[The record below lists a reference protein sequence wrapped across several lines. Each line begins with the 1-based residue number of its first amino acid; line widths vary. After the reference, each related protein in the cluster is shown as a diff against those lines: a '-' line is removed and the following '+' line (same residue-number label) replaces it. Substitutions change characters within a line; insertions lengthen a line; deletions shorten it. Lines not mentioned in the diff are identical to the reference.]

1 MMLDWL
7 NHFYQYKLSDYAE
20 FIGILLGTF
29 IIAYIFSRVFKR
41 FILKSTVIIK
51 NDPTNYQF
59 LRHFLT
65 ALIYI
70 IGISLAI
77 YSVPSMRTIA
87 NSMLAGAG
95 ILAVAIGFASQQT
108 LSNIISG
115 IFIVIFKPFRVNDRL
130 RIRDNLNGIVEDIT
144 LRHTVIRDFENRRI
158 IVPNTLM
165 GNEIII
171 NSDFEDDR
179 ICNWIEIQ
187 LEHGTNIANAKNILA
202 NISMNHPLAL
212 DNRSEEEVE
221 QNSPM
226 VKVKIVQINPIGIVI
241 RAWIWTANSAKGF
254 ELKCDLNDSIYKK
267 FQEEGISFSK
277 ITPAISPSKDNMK
290 DNII

>member
-1 MMLDWL
+1 MLDWL
-7 NHFYQYKLSDYAE
+7 NHFYQNKFFDYAE

-29 IIAYIFSRVFKR
+29 VLGYTFSKVFRR
-41 FILKSTVIIK
+41 FILKSTVIMQ

-59 LRHFLT
+59 LRHFL
-65 ALIYI
+65 AAVIYI
-70 IGISLAI
+70 VGISLAI

-95 ILAVAIGFASQQT
+95 ILAVAVGFASQQT

-130 RIRDNLNGIVEDIT
+130 KIRDTLNGIVEDIT

-171 NSDFEDDR
+171 NFDFEDDR
-179 ICNWIEIQ
+179 ICNWLEFQ
-187 LEHGTNIANAKNILA
+187 LEHGTDIDLAKIILEKA
-202 NISMNHPLAL
+202 AINHPLSL
-212 DNRSEEEVE
+212 DNRTPLECDE
-221 QNSPM
+221 NSPM
-226 VKVKIVQINPIGIVI
+226 VKVRIVQINLVGITI
-241 RAWIWTANSAKGF
+241 RAWIWTENSAKGY
-254 ELKCDLNDSIYKK
+254 ELKCDLYETIFKK
-267 FQEEGISFSK
+267 YNENGISFSRLNHSLNALK
-277 ITPAISPSKDNMK
+277 EEAYK
-290 DNII
+290 

>member
-1 MMLDWL
+1 MLDWL
-7 NHFYQYKLSDYAE
+7 NHFYEHKFSNYAE
-20 FIGILLGTF
+20 FLGILIGTF
-29 IIAYIFSRVFKR
+29 VVGYTFSKFFRR
-41 FILKSTVIIK
+41 FILKSTLIMQ

-59 LRHFLT
+59 LRHFL
-65 ALIYI
+65 AAVIYI
-70 IGISLAI
+70 VGISLAI

-130 RIRDNLNGIVEDIT
+130 KIRETLNGIVEDIT

-171 NSDFEDDR
+171 NSDLDDDR
-179 ICNWIEIQ
+179 ICNWLEIQ
-187 LEHGTNIANAKNILA
+187 LEHGTNIEHAKDLLEKAAIA
-202 NISMNHPLAL
+202 HPLSL
-212 DNRSEEEVE
+212 DNRTPEEFDED
-221 QNSPM
+221 SST
-226 VKVKIVQINPIGIVI
+226 VKVRIVQINPLGITI

-254 ELKCDLNDSIYKK
+254 VLKCDLYEIIYKK
-267 FQEEGISFSK
+267 FNEEGISFSK
-277 ITPAISPSKDNMK
+277 INQSLNALKENA
-290 DNII
+290 

>member
-1 MMLDWL
+1 MLDWL
-7 NHFYQYKLSDYAE
+7 NHFYEHKFSEYAE
-20 FIGILLGTF
+20 FLGILFGTF
-29 IIAYIFSRVFKR
+29 VVGYTFSKVFRR
-41 FILKSTVIIK
+41 FILKSTVIMQ

-59 LRHFLT
+59 LRHFL
-65 ALIYI
+65 AAVIYI
-70 IGISLAI
+70 VGISLAI

-95 ILAVAIGFASQQT
+95 ILAVAVGFASQQT

-130 RIRDNLNGIVEDIT
+130 KIRDTLNGIVEDIT

-179 ICNWIEIQ
+179 ICNWLEIQ
-187 LEHGTNIANAKNILA
+187 LEHGTDINHAKDILEYA
-202 NISMNHPLAL
+202 AVTHPLSL
-212 DNRSEEEVE
+212 DNRTDEEMNEGL
-221 QNSPM
+221 PT
-226 VKVKIVQINPIGIVI
+226 VKVRIVQINPVGISI

-254 ELKCDLNDSIYKK
+254 ELKCDLYEIIYKN
-267 FQEEGISFSK
+267 SK
-277 ITPAISPSKDNMK
+277 KKEFRFLN
-290 DNII
+290 

>member
-158 IVPNTLM
+158 IVPNNLM

-187 LEHGTNIANAKNILA
+187 LEHGTNIPNAKIILA
-202 NISMNHPLAL
+202 EISMNHPFAL
-212 DNRSEEEVE
+212 DNRSEVEVD
-221 QNSPM
+221 QNLPM
-226 VKVKIVQINPIGIVI
+226 VKVKIIQINPIGVTI
-241 RAWIWTANSAKGF
+241 RAWIWTTNSAKGF

-277 ITPAISPSKDNMK
+277 IAPAISPSKDNMK

>member
-1 MMLDWL
+1 MLDWL
-7 NHFYQYKLSDYAE
+7 NHFYEHKFSEYAE

-29 IIAYIFSRVFKR
+29 VVGYSFSKIFRR
-41 FILKSTVIIK
+41 FILKSTVIMQ

-59 LRHFLT
+59 LRHFL
-65 ALIYI
+65 AAVIYI
-70 IGISLAI
+70 VGISLAI

-95 ILAVAIGFASQQT
+95 ILAVAVGFASQQT

-130 RIRDNLNGIVEDIT
+130 KIRDTLNGIVEDIT

-165 GNEIII
+165 GN
-171 NSDFEDDR
+171 DR
-179 ICNWIEIQ
+179 ICNWLEIQ
-187 LEHGTNIANAKNILA
+187 LEHGTDINHAKDILEKA
-202 NISMNHPLAL
+202 AVAHPLAL
-212 DNRSEEEVE
+212 DNRTDEEMDEG
-221 QNSPM
+221 SPT
-226 VKVKIVQINPIGIVI
+226 VKVRIVQINLVGISI

-254 ELKCDLNDSIYKK
+254 ELKCDLYEIIYKK
-267 FQEEGISFSK
+267 FNEEGISFSK
-277 ITPAISPSKDNMK
+277 LNQSLNALKENA
-290 DNII
+290 

>member
-1 MMLDWL
+1 MLNWL
-7 NHFYQYKLSDYAE
+7 IHFYQNKLSEYAE
-20 FIGILLGTF
+20 FLGILLGTF
-29 IIAYIFSRVFKR
+29 ILAYIFNKVFRR
-41 FILKSTVIIK
+41 FILKSTVIIQ

-77 YSVPSMRTIA
+77 YSVPSMRTVA
-87 NSMLAGAG
+87 NSILAGAG

-130 RIRDNLNGIVEDIT
+130 RIRDTLNGIVEDIT

-179 ICNWIEIQ
+179 ICNWIELQ
-187 LEHGTNIANAKNILA
+187 LEHGTNIELAKTILLET
-202 NISMNHPLAL
+202 SMNHPLAL
-212 DNRSEEEVE
+212 DNRTEEELE
-221 QNSPM
+221 QN
-226 VKVKIVQINPIGIVI
+226 
-241 RAWIWTANSAKGF
+241 
-254 ELKCDLNDSIYKK
+254 L
-267 FQEEGISFSK
+267 SK
-277 ITPAISPSKDNMK
+277 LIQSV
-290 DNII
+290 

>member
-1 MMLDWL
+1 MLDWL
-7 NHFYQYKLSDYAE
+7 NHFYQYKLADYAE
-20 FIGILLGTF
+20 FIGILIGTF
-29 IIAYIFSRVFKR
+29 ILAYTFSKVFSR
-41 FILKSTVIIK
+41 FILKSTVIIQ

-59 LRHFLT
+59 LKHFLS

-77 YSVPSMRTIA
+77 FSVPSMRTVA
-87 NSMLAGAG
+87 NSILAGAG
-95 ILAVAIGFASQQT
+95 ILAVAVGFASQQT

-165 GNEIII
+165 GNEIIV

-187 LEHGTNIANAKNILA
+187 LEHGTDIERAKEILEQIAIQ
-202 NISMNHPLAL
+202 HPLSL
-212 DNRSEEEVE
+212 DNRTNDEIE
-221 QNSPM
+221 QDSTT
-226 VKVKIVQINPIGIVI
+226 VKVKIVQINPYGITI
-241 RAWIWTANSAKGF
+241 RAWVWTENSAKGF
-254 ELKCDLNDSIYKK
+254 ELKCDLLNIIHQRYR
-267 FQEEGISFSK
+267 EENISFSK
-277 ITPAISPSKDNMK
+277 ITPPIPGAQ
-290 DNII
+290 

>member
-1 MMLDWL
+1 MIDWL
-7 NHFYQYKLSDYAE
+7 NHFYENKLSDYAE
-20 FIGILLGTF
+20 FLGILLGTF
-29 IIAYIFSRVFKR
+29 VVGYTFNKVFRR
-41 FILKSTVIIK
+41 FILKSTIIMQ

-59 LRHFLT
+59 LRHFLA

-70 IGISLAI
+70 VGISLAI

-95 ILAVAIGFASQQT
+95 ILAVAVGFASQQT

-115 IFIVIFKPFRVNDRL
+115 IFIVVFKPFRVNDRL
-130 RIRDNLNGIVEDIT
+130 KIRETLNGIVEDIT

-179 ICNWIEIQ
+179 ICNWLEIQ
-187 LEHGTNIANAKNILA
+187 LEHGTNIDLAKDILEKTA
-202 NISMNHPLAL
+202 IIHPLSL
-212 DNRSEEEVE
+212 DNRSPEEFDDD
-221 QNSPM
+221 SPT
-226 VKVKIVQINPIGIVI
+226 VKVKIVQINPIGITI

-254 ELKCDLNDSIYKK
+254 ELKCDLYDTIYKK
-267 FQEEGISFSK
+267 YTEEGISFSK
-277 ITPAISPSKDNMK
+277 LNPSLSSIKENS
-290 DNII
+290 

>member
-1 MMLDWL
+1 MLDWL
-7 NHFYQYKLSDYAE
+7 NHFYQHKFSDYAE
-20 FIGILLGTF
+20 FLGILLGTF
-29 IIAYIFSRVFKR
+29 VVAYSFSKVFRR
-41 FILKSTVIIK
+41 FILKSTVIMQ

-59 LRHFLT
+59 LRHFL
-65 ALIYI
+65 AAVIYI
-70 IGISLAI
+70 VGISLAI

-95 ILAVAIGFASQQT
+95 ILAVAVGFASQQT

-130 RIRDNLNGIVEDIT
+130 KIRDTLNGIVEDIT

-179 ICNWIEIQ
+179 ICNWLEIQ
-187 LEHGTNIANAKNILA
+187 LEHGTDINHAKDILEKA
-202 NISMNHPLAL
+202 AAIHPYTL
-212 DNRSEEEVE
+212 DNRTSEQIDEGT
-221 QNSPM
+221 PK
-226 VKVKIVQINPIGIVI
+226 VKVRIVQINPVGISI

-254 ELKCDLNDSIYKK
+254 ELICDLYEIIYKK
-267 FQEEGISFSK
+267 FNKEGISFSK
-277 ITPAISPSKDNMK
+277 LNQSLSVTKENA
-290 DNII
+290 

>member
-1 MMLDWL
+1 M
-7 NHFYQYKLSDYAE
+7 Q
-20 FIGILLGTF
+20 
-29 IIAYIFSRVFKR
+29 
-41 FILKSTVIIK
+41 

-59 LRHFLT
+59 LRHFLA

-70 IGISLAI
+70 VGISLAI

-95 ILAVAIGFASQQT
+95 ILAVAVGFASQQT

-130 RIRDNLNGIVEDIT
+130 KIRDTLNGIVEDIT

-179 ICNWIEIQ
+179 ICNWLEIQ
-187 LEHGTNIANAKNILA
+187 LEHGTDLNHAKDILEKA
-202 NISMNHPLAL
+202 AVAHPLSL
-212 DNRSEEEVE
+212 DNRTIEEMDEG
-221 QNSPM
+221 SPT
-226 VKVKIVQINPIGIVI
+226 VKVRIVQINPVGISI

-254 ELKCDLNDSIYKK
+254 ELKCDLYEIIYKK
-267 FQEEGISFSK
+267 FNEEGISFSK
-277 ITPAISPSKDNMK
+277 LNQSLNALKENA
-290 DNII
+290 

>member
-1 MMLDWL
+1 MLNWL

-29 IIAYIFSRVFKR
+29 ILAYTFSKVFSR
-41 FILKSTVIIK
+41 FILKSTVIIQ

-59 LRHFLT
+59 LKHFLT

-77 YSVPSMRTIA
+77 YSVPSMRTVA
-87 NSMLAGAG
+87 NSILAGAG
-95 ILAVAIGFASQQT
+95 ILAVAVGFASQQT

-130 RIRDNLNGIVEDIT
+130 RIRDHLNGIVEDIT

-179 ICNWIEIQ
+179 ICNWVEIQ
-187 LEHGTNIANAKNILA
+187 LEHDTDIERAKEILEQVA
-202 NISMNHPLAL
+202 VNHPLSL
-212 DNRSEEEVE
+212 DNRSKEETEE
-221 QNSPM
+221 NLST
-226 VKVKIVQINPIGIVI
+226 VKVKIVQISPVGINI
-241 RAWIWTANSAKGF
+241 RAWIWTENSAKGF
-254 ELKCDLNDSIYKK
+254 ELKCDLYEAIYRR
-267 FQEEGISFSK
+267 FQEEHISFSK
-277 ITPAISPSKDNMK
+277 IIPTISGSREIVKETLT
-290 DNII
+290 

>member
-1 MMLDWL
+1 MLDWL
-7 NHFYQYKLSDYAE
+7 NHFYKYKFSDYAE
-20 FIGILLGTF
+20 FLGIMLGTILF
-29 IIAYIFSRVFKR
+29 EYTFSKIFRR
-41 FILKSTVIIK
+41 FILKSTVIMQ

-59 LRHFLT
+59 LRHFL
-65 ALIYI
+65 AAVIYI
-70 IGISLAI
+70 VGISLAI

-130 RIRDNLNGIVEDIT
+130 KIRDTLNGIVEDIT

-179 ICNWIEIQ
+179 ICNWLEIQ
-187 LEHGTNIANAKNILA
+187 LEHGTDINLAKDILEKA
-202 NISMNHPLAL
+202 AVIHPLSL
-212 DNRSEEEVE
+212 DNRATEELDE
-221 QNSPM
+221 NSPT
-226 VKVKIVQINPIGIVI
+226 VKVRIVNINAVGINI

-254 ELKCDLNDSIYKK
+254 ELKCDLYETIYKK
-267 FQEEGISFSK
+267 FNEESISFSK
-277 ITPAISPSKDNMK
+277 LNQTLNALKENT
-290 DNII
+290 

>member
-1 MMLDWL
+1 MLDWL
-7 NHFYQYKLSDYAE
+7 NHFYKYKFSDYAE
-20 FIGILLGTF
+20 FLGIMLGTILF
-29 IIAYIFSRVFKR
+29 EYTFSKIFRR
-41 FILKSTVIIK
+41 FILKSTVIMQ

-59 LRHFLT
+59 LRHFL
-65 ALIYI
+65 AAVIYI
-70 IGISLAI
+70 VGISLAI
-77 YSVPSMRTIA
+77 YSVPSMRNIA

-130 RIRDNLNGIVEDIT
+130 KIRDTLNGIVEDIT

-179 ICNWIEIQ
+179 ICNWLEIQ
-187 LEHGTNIANAKNILA
+187 LEHGTDINLAKDILEKA
-202 NISMNHPLAL
+202 AVIHPLSL
-212 DNRSEEEVE
+212 DNRATEELDE
-221 QNSPM
+221 NSPT
-226 VKVKIVQINPIGIVI
+226 VKVRIVNINAVGINI

-254 ELKCDLNDSIYKK
+254 ELKCDLYETIYKK
-267 FQEEGISFSK
+267 FNEESISFSK
-277 ITPAISPSKDNMK
+277 LNQTLNALKENT
-290 DNII
+290 

>member
-1 MMLDWL
+1 MLDWL
-7 NHFYQYKLSDYAE
+7 NHFYQHKFSDYAE
-20 FIGILLGTF
+20 FLGILLGTF
-29 IIAYIFSRVFKR
+29 VVGYSFSKVFRR
-41 FILKSTVIIK
+41 FILKSTIIMQ

-59 LRHFLT
+59 LRHFL
-65 ALIYI
+65 AAVIYI
-70 IGISLAI
+70 VGISLAI

-95 ILAVAIGFASQQT
+95 ILAVAVGFASQQT

-130 RIRDNLNGIVEDIT
+130 KIRDTLNGIVEDIT

-179 ICNWIEIQ
+179 ICNWLEIQ
-187 LEHGTNIANAKNILA
+187 LEHGTDINHAKDILEKA
-202 NISMNHPLAL
+202 AAIHPYTL
-212 DNRSEEEVE
+212 DNRTSEQIDEGT
-221 QNSPM
+221 PK
-226 VKVKIVQINPIGIVI
+226 VKVRIVQINPVGISI

-254 ELKCDLNDSIYKK
+254 ELICDLYEIIYKK
-267 FQEEGISFSK
+267 FNKEGISFSK
-277 ITPAISPSKDNMK
+277 LNQSLSVTKENA
-290 DNII
+290 

>member
-1 MMLDWL
+1 MLNWL

-20 FIGILLGTF
+20 FLGILLGTF
-29 IIAYIFSRVFKR
+29 ILAYIFNKVFRR
-41 FILKSTVIIK
+41 FILKSTVIIQ

-77 YSVPSMRTIA
+77 YSVPSMRTVA
-87 NSMLAGAG
+87 NSILAGAG
-95 ILAVAIGFASQQT
+95 ILAVAVGFASQQT

-130 RIRDNLNGIVEDIT
+130 RIRDTLNGIVEDIT

-179 ICNWIEIQ
+179 ICNWIELQ
-187 LEHGTNIANAKNILA
+187 LEHGTNIELAKTILLET
-202 NISMNHPLAL
+202 SMNHPLAL
-212 DNRSEEEVE
+212 DNRTEEELE
-221 QNSPM
+221 QNLSM
-226 VKVKIVQINPIGIVI
+226 VKVKIVQINPVGISI

-267 FQEEGISFSK
+267 FQENDIAFSK
-277 ITPAISPSKDNMK
+277 IAPAISTLKE
-290 DNII
+290 NI

>member
-1 MMLDWL
+1 MLDWL
-7 NHFYQYKLSDYAE
+7 NHFYQHKLSDYAE
-20 FIGILLGTF
+20 FLGIMLGTILF
-29 IIAYIFSRVFKR
+29 EYTFSKIFRR
-41 FILKSTVIIK
+41 FILKSTVIMQ

-59 LRHFLT
+59 LRHFLA

-70 IGISLAI
+70 VGISLAI

-130 RIRDNLNGIVEDIT
+130 KIRDTLNGIVEDIT

-179 ICNWIEIQ
+179 ICNWLEIQ
-187 LEHGTNIANAKNILA
+187 LEHGTDINLAKDILEKA
-202 NISMNHPLAL
+202 AVIHPLSL
-212 DNRSEEEVE
+212 DNRSMEELEE
-221 QNSPM
+221 ATPK
-226 VKVKIVQINPIGIVI
+226 VKVRIVQINAVGITI
-241 RAWIWTANSAKGF
+241 RAWIWTENSAKGF
-254 ELKCDLNDSIYKK
+254 ELKCDLYENIYKK
-267 FQEEGISFSK
+267 FNEEEITFSK
-277 ITPAISPSKDNMK
+277 LNQSLNVLKENT
-290 DNII
+290 

>member
-1 MMLDWL
+1 MLEWL
-7 NHFYQYKLSDYAE
+7 AHFYRFKFPDYAE
-20 FIGILLGTF
+20 FFGILLGTF
-29 IIAYIFSRVFKR
+29 ILAYIFNKVFGR

-59 LRHFLT
+59 LRHFIT

-77 YSVPSMRTIA
+77 YSVPSMRTVA
-87 NSMLAGAG
+87 NSLLAGAG
-95 ILAVAIGFASQQT
+95 ILAVAVGFASQQT

-130 RIRDNLNGIVEDIT
+130 RIRDTLNGIVEDIT

-179 ICNWIEIQ
+179 ICNWIEFQ
-187 LEHGTNIANAKNILA
+187 LDHGTDVGRAKNILEE
-202 NISMNHPLAL
+202 ISTNHPMVL
-212 DNRSEEEVE
+212 DNRSEEEVN
-221 QNSPM
+221 QNIPI
-226 VKVKIVQINPIGIVI
+226 VKVKIVNINPMGITL
-241 RAWIWTANSAKGF
+241 RAWVWTANSGKGF
-254 ELKCDLNDSIYKK
+254 ELKCDIHDSIFHR
-267 FQEEGISFSK
+267 FQEERISFSK
-277 ITPAISPSKDNMK
+277 LSPTVNTLNEVVEEKPK
-290 DNII
+290 

>member
-1 MMLDWL
+1 MLNWL
-7 NHFYQYKLSDYAE
+7 FHFYKHKLSDYTE

-29 IIAYIFSRVFKR
+29 ILAYIFNKVFRR
-41 FILKSTVIIK
+41 FILKSTIIIK

-70 IGISLAI
+70 IGISIAI
-77 YSVPSMRTIA
+77 YSVPSMRTVA
-87 NSMLAGAG
+87 NSILAGAG
-95 ILAVAIGFASQQT
+95 ILAVAVGFASQQT

-158 IVPNTLM
+158 IIPNTLM

-179 ICNWIEIQ
+179 ICNWLEMQ
-187 LEHGTNIANAKNILA
+187 LEHGTNISKAKI
-202 NISMNHPLAL
+202 IIEETSMNHPLSL
-212 DNRSEEEVE
+212 DNRTEEEIE
-221 QNSPM
+221 QNMPK
-226 VKVKIVQINPIGIVI
+226 VKVKIVQINPVGITL
-241 RAWIWTANSAKGF
+241 RAWVWTANSAKGF
-254 ELKCDLNDSIYKK
+254 ELKCDLNDTIYHK
-267 FQEEGISFSK
+267 FTENEIAFSK
-277 ITPAISPSKDNMK
+277 ITQTVTN
-290 DNII
+290 